1 MHIPANAVNQL
12 VARAEATGG
21 QKPSIASQCTDTYN
35 YFPVVCYIGMCSHGL
50 LKSAD
55 NPVLGIL
62 LLCNVVVIVRLKG
75 LQRSRTRIAQERM
88 RGKVS
93 AELDKRCPGMP
104 GWLRWVIGRQVSK
117 QVGARTY

>member
-1 MHIPANAVNQL
+1 MW
-12 VARAEATGG
+12 
-21 QKPSIASQCTDTYN
+21 
-35 YFPVVCYIGMCSHGL
+35 SHGL
-50 LKSAD
+50 FKSAD

-62 LLCNVVVIVRLKG
+62 LLCNVVGIVRLKG